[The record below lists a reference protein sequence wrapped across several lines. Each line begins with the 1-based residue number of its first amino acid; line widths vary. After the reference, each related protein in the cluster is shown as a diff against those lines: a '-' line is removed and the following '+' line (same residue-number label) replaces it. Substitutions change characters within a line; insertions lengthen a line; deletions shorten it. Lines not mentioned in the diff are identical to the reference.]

1 MLWLTPPPLP
11 TVNRRLSQL
20 MLVSMNPKPVTANF
34 KSKEVDGSP
43 QGVESSQ
50 NKQEIGKTRLG
61 KVRN

>member
-1 MLWLTPPPLP
+1 MLWLTPALP
-11 TVNRRLSQL
+11 TVNCRLSQL
-20 MLVSMNPKPVTANF
+20 MLVSMNPKPAAANF
-34 KSKEVDGSP
+34 KSKEVDRSP